1 MNRKSHSLQ
10 LLLPLCLLAGF
21 ILTACLTV
29 LLSASAYRD
38 ILDRSNRLTES
49 TALTYIGEK
58 VRQSDTVGAVRVAS
72 IGGCP
77 ALVIRQGEDRLY
89 DTYIYCYDGSLRELM
104 IKCEL
109 TPEPHMGRSL
119 VAMQELDISL
129 EAGLIS
135 LTLVDSSGQEH
146 KGLVCLRSEE
156 GRQ

>member
-58 VRQSDTVGAVRVAS
+58 VCAGSVHRRLPRSGHPSGRGPTVRY
-72 IGGCP
+72 
-77 ALVIRQGEDRLY
+77 LY
-89 DTYIYCYDGSLRELM
+89 LL
-104 IKCEL
+104 L
-109 TPEPHMGRSL
+109 
-119 VAMQELDISL
+119 
-129 EAGLIS
+129 
-135 LTLVDSSGQEH
+135 
-146 KGLVCLRSEE
+146 
-156 GRQ
+156 